1 MKSESPVSYSGL
13 LEKAAATKDFSDRF
27 SPIFV
32 RDLRR
37 GLRSDFFVWTF
48 VITHAVAL
56 IASLAEWSITQFLGT
71 TGMGSALSFL
81 FLGTIWFVFT
91 LILPLSM
98 FNALT
103 PEVGNTRNIEL
114 LLTSNLK
121 RWQIVRGKLYVEL
134 ALSSLLLFSLLP
146 YVLIRYFLGGVELY
160 ATLGIIVGV
169 LVGNAVYSAIVIG
182 ASGFQS
188 TAGRVFLI
196 IALGVVSM
204 MLFSSVS
211 LAGVT
216 GMTASGIF
224 LFFTSVLTIAII
236 IVFSLQIGRAR
247 LKVAENPIDPPSS
260 ALVFIVIFLLPMVN
274 GIVAVTTGPIG
285 SAILLGLVLILGILM
300 DSERNRKEKLR
311 IPESAPQ

>member
-1 MKSESPVSYSGL
+1 MSSESPASYSGL
-13 LEKAAATKDFSDRF
+13 LKKAAATTDFPDRF

-48 VITHAVAL
+48 VITHVVAL
-56 IASLAEWSITQFLGT
+56 VASLAEWAFIQVLGT
-71 TGMGSALSFL
+71 TGIGSGFSFL
-81 FLGTIWFVFT
+81 FIGTIWFVFS

-103 PEVGNTRNIEL
+103 PEVGHSGNIEL

-146 YVLIRYFLGGVELY
+146 YVLIRYFLGGVELFT
-160 ATLGIIVGV
+160 TLGIIAGI
-169 LVGNAVYSAIVIG
+169 LVSNAVYSAIVIG

-196 IALGVVSM
+196 LALGVVSM
-204 MLFSSVS
+204 MLMSSVS
-211 LAGVT
+211 MAAFT
-216 GMTASGIF
+216 GITASGIF
-224 LFFTSVLTIAII
+224 LFFTSILTIAVI

-247 LKVAENPIDPPSS
+247 LKVAENPVDPPSS
-260 ALVFIVIFLLPMVN
+260 ALVFVVIFLLPMVN
-274 GIVAVTTGPIG
+274 GIVAATTGAIG
-285 SAILLGLVLILGILM
+285 SAILLGLILTLGLLM
-300 DSERNRKEKLR
+300 DSERDRKEKLR
-311 IPESAPQ
+311 IEPSSSQ

>member
-1 MKSESPVSYSGL
+1 MSSESPVSYSGL
-13 LEKAAATKDFSDRF
+13 LKKAAATTDFSDRF
-27 SPIFV
+27 SPVFV

-56 IASLAEWSITQFLGT
+56 LASLAEWGIAQFLGS
-71 TGMGSALSFL
+71 GGVGAVFSDL
-81 FLGTIWFVFT
+81 FMGTIWVVFAF
-91 LILPLSM
+91 ILPLSM

-103 PEVGNTRNIEL
+103 PEVGQTRNIEL

-146 YVLIRYFLGGVELY
+146 YILIRYFLGGVELFS
-160 ATLGIIVGV
+160 TLEMIVGI
-169 LVGNAVYSAIVIG
+169 LVSNAVVSSIVIG
-182 ASGFQS
+182 ASGFRS

-196 IALGVVSM
+196 LALGFVAKILIISIGIPV
-204 MLFSSVS
+204 L
-211 LAGVT
+211 T

-224 LFFTSVLTIAII
+224 LFFTSTLTIAVI

-247 LKVAENPIDPPSS
+247 LKVAENPVDPPSS
-260 ALVFIVIFLLPMVN
+260 ALVFVVIFLLPLVN
-274 GIVAVTTGPIG
+274 AIITYKGGAIG
-285 SAILLGLVLILGILM
+285 SAILMGLILTLGLLM
-300 DSERNRKEKLR
+300 DSEHTRKEKLH
-311 IPESAPQ
+311 PVASSSQ

>member
-1 MKSESPVSYSGL
+1 MNSESPVSYSGL
-13 LEKAAATKDFSDRF
+13 LEKAAATKDFPDRF

-48 VITHAVAL
+48 VITHAIAL
-56 IASLAEWSITQFLGT
+56 IASLAEWAITQF
-71 TGMGSALSFL
+71 TGAVGFGSSFSFL
-81 FLGTIWFVFT
+81 SIGTIWLVFS

-134 ALSSLLLFSLLP
+134 TLSSLLLFSLLP
-146 YVLIRYFLGGVELY
+146 YVLIRYFLGGVELF
-160 ATLGIIVGV
+160 ATLGIIVGI
-169 LVGNAVYSAIVIG
+169 LVSNAVYSSIVIG
-182 ASGFQS
+182 ASGFQN

-196 IALGVVSM
+196 LALGATSL
-204 MLFSSVS
+204 MLMSSVS
-211 LAGVT
+211 ISGVT
-216 GMTASGIF
+216 GMVASGVF
-224 LFFTSVLTIAII
+224 LFFTSVLSIATI

-247 LKVAENPIDPPSS
+247 LKVAENPVDPPSS
-260 ALVFIVIFLLPMVN
+260 ALVFLVIFLLPIIN
-274 GIVAVTTGPIG
+274 GIVAATTGAIG
-285 SAILLGLVLILGILM
+285 SAILLGLVLTLGLLM
-300 DSERNRKEKLR
+300 DSDRNQKDKLR
-311 IPESAPQ
+311 IEVSSPQ

>member
-27 SPIFV
+27 SPVFV

-48 VITHAVAL
+48 VITHVIAL
-56 IASLAEWSITQFLGT
+56 IASLAEWAITQFLGT
-71 TGMGSALSFL
+71 VGVGSTFSFL
-81 FLGTIWFVFT
+81 FIGTIWFVFSI
-91 LILPLSM
+91 ILPLSM
-98 FNALT
+98 FKALT

-121 RWQIVRGKLYVEL
+121 RWQIVRGKLYVEM
-134 ALSSLLLFSLLP
+134 ALSALLLFSLLP
-146 YVLIRYFLGGVELY
+146 YVLIRYFLGGVELFT
-160 ATLGIIVGV
+160 TLGIIVGI
-169 LVGNAVYSAIVIG
+169 LVSNGVFSSIVIG

-204 MLFSSVS
+204 MLSSSVS
-211 LAGVT
+211 MAAVT
-216 GMTASGIF
+216 GIVASGIF
-224 LFFTSVLTIAII
+224 LFFTSVLSIAV
-236 IVFSLQIGRAR
+236 IVVYSLQIGRAR
-247 LKVAENPIDPPSS
+247 LKVAENPVDPPSS

-274 GIVAVTTGPIG
+274 GIVAAVSGAIG
-285 SAILLGLVLILGILM
+285 SAILLALVLTLGLLM
-300 DSERNRKEKLR
+300 DSERERKEKLR
-311 IPESAPQ
+311 IAASSPQ